1 MQFYFLLLR
10 DPPPPSQQIYTPNNI
25 TPPPRSKDF
34 SEIFNPTFPK
44 LEAAGG
50 CMPCV
55 KLGYMLAFVEYILYL
70 SVI

>member
-10 DPPPPSQQIYTPNNI
+10 DPPQQNYTPNNI

-34 SEIFNPTFPK
+34 SEIFNTPFPK
-44 LEAAGG
+44 LEVAGG

-55 KLGYMLAFVEYILYL
+55 KLAYMLAFVEYILYL
-70 SVI
+70 SVT